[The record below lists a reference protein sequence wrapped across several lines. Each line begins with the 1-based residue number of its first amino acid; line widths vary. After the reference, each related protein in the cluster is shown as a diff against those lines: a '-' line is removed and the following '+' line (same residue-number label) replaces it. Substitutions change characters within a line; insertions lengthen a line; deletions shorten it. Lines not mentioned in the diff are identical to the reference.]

1 MKNIIKTQKCEKVE
15 KYQKQKNIGRR
26 REVGNTHDSASSGE
40 NPGSLPEPEH
50 NWKPYNTTLAPC
62 YYYWCACSNKRR
74 IYKRKKKGSL
84 FLPELLD

>member
-26 REVGNTHDSASSGE
+26 REVGKTHDSASSGE

-50 NWKPYNTTLAPC
+50 N
-62 YYYWCACSNKRR
+62 
-74 IYKRKKKGSL
+74 
-84 FLPELLD
+84 